1 MQMNLTDFTALS
13 FNRQTETSDFS
24 FSGGSDYERG
34 GSHYTKQ
41 AALILLQLMAKCS
54 EVS

>member
-41 AALILLQLMAKCS
+41 AASILLQLMAKCS